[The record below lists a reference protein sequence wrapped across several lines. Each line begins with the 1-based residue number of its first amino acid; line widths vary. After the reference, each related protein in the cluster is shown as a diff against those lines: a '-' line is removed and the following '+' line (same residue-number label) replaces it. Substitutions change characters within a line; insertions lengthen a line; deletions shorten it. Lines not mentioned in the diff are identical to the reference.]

1 MSSPLRFEISSVA
14 FFGRTF
20 AEYLDFFS
28 LDRALLP
35 SQRLL
40 DVAAGPSSFTAEAHR
55 QGIASVA
62 VDPLY
67 GLKPGALRSYVQLD
81 YDRVFAEIRRKP
93 SLCRFGY
100 YASIDAAEASR
111 RAAAELFLSDYE
123 QGFLHDRYVGA
134 RLPRLPFPGRVF
146 DMVLCAH
153 LLFIYAQFFDYA
165 WHLAA
170 CRELCRV
177 SAREVRIH
185 PLCVDHHALY
195 PELPRLLDELKAEG
209 VDGKII
215 DVNFEFFAGSNKTLV
230 LTPRPGAGSRQLT

>member
-28 LDRALLP
+28 LDPGSLR
-35 SQRLL
+35 SQRVL
-40 DVAAGPSSFTAEAHR
+40 DVGAGPSSFTAEAAPR
-55 QGIASVA
+55 GIASVA

-67 GLKPGALRSYVQLD
+67 GLNPDALRSYVELD
-81 YDRVFAEIRRKP
+81 YRRVMAEIRRKP

-111 RAAAELFLSDYE
+111 RAAADRFLADYE
-123 QGFLHDRYVGA
+123 QGFLRERYVGA
-134 RLPRLPFPGRVF
+134 KLPQLPFPDRSF
-146 DMVLCAH
+146 DRVLCAH
-153 LLFIYAQFFDYA
+153 LLFIYARFFDYA

-177 SAREVRIH
+177 SSREVRLH
-185 PLCVDHHALY
+185 PLCVNDGALY
-195 PELPRLLDELKAEG
+195 PELSRLRRDLEGEG
-209 VDGKII
+209 VESEII
-215 DVNFEFFAGSNKTLV
+215 DVDFEFFAGSNKTLV
-230 LTPRPGAGSRQLT
+230 FNRV